1 MSENEN
7 VIDLN
12 DLVKAVEFTV
22 FNEKYEIPPMNDAK
36 MKKVTAMS
44 KKVGVLSESER
55 EKALTDE
62 DEDQVLDLQNS
73 ILHETVM
80 QNKDGQLKQVSKS
93 KFADWPMKLKSK
105 VIEMVY
111 SQLGSGAPEGETE
124 KN

>member
-1 MSENEN
+1 MSE

-12 DLVKAVEFTV
+12 ELVEAVEFTV
-22 FNEKYEIPPMNDAK
+22 FNENYEIPPMNDAK
-36 MKKVTAMS
+36 MKKVMGMS
-44 KKVGVLSESER
+44 KEVGNLS
-55 EKALTDE
+55 KAEQDAPLSDE
-62 DEDQVLDLQNS
+62 EETKVLDLQNT

-80 QNKDGQLKQVSKS
+80 IKEDDKLKQVAKS

-111 SQLGSGAPEGETE
+111 GQLGTGAPEGEQE